1 MWTLSKHSGS
11 SLQHWSNG
19 MKSPVSTNLGSIFTW
34 GFAVSL
40 GTGFQNEEEWSWGVR
55 GGVCVCVCVYCVR
68 NGRRGVG
75 GTRLQGNESEVW
87 TESVGE
93 EITP

>member
-11 SLQHWSNG
+11 SLQHWSDG
-19 MKSPVSTNLGSIFTW
+19 MKSSVSTNLGSIFTW

-55 GGVCVCVCVYCVR
+55 GGVCVCVCVCVLCEEWQAW
-68 NGRRGVG
+68 G
-75 GTRLQGNESEVW
+75 GWYQVARQ
-87 TESVGE
+87 
-93 EITP
+93 

>member
-11 SLQHWSNG
+11 SLQHWSDG
-19 MKSPVSTNLGSIFTW
+19 MKSSVSTNLGSIFTW

-55 GGVCVCVCVYCVR
+55 GGVCVCVCVLCEEWQAW
-68 NGRRGVG
+68 G
-75 GTRLQGNESEVW
+75 GWYQVARQ
-87 TESVGE
+87 
-93 EITP
+93 

>member
-11 SLQHWSNG
+11 SLQHWSDG
-19 MKSPVSTNLGSIFTW
+19 MKSSVSTNLGSIFTW

-55 GGVCVCVCVYCVR
+55 GGVCVCVCVRVLCEEWQAW
-68 NGRRGVG
+68 G
-75 GTRLQGNESEVW
+75 GWYQVARQ
-87 TESVGE
+87 
-93 EITP
+93 